1 MKKLI
6 LFLFL
11 VPALWA
17 KPSICLNMI
26 VKDEADVIERSLGSV
41 KHLIDYWVIFDTGSS
56 DGTQEKIRKFMKDVP
71 GELHERPWV
80 DFAHNRNEA
89 LVAARGKGDYLLF
102 MDADEIFEYEEG
114 FVLPKLDKDFY
125 TMTLRQMDA
134 ADCTRV
140 ALVNMRHDWKW
151 EGVLHEVIS
160 CVAAS
165 SGGHLE
171 KVINIC
177 NTAIGGRSKVSTREK
192 YLKDAKVF
200 EEALKKEPGN
210 SRYMYYLGIS
220 YSAAGEHGLAV
231 EAFRKRAG
239 MTSLDVQETYMAL
252 YNLGLSQEKSGDLD
266 GAIDSYFKAHSFR
279 PIRAEPLYQAAS
291 LYRKK
296 GNVLLGYLLS
306 KYALTIPYPE
316 GENCVDYTAY
326 DHKTLIEFANC
337 ALLCGKVGEG
347 LKACEK
353 LLENPNLPQEYKGSV
368 LSNLEYAK
376 GLVAQ

>member
-1 MKKLI
+1 M
-6 LFLFL
+6 L

-17 KPSICLNMI
+17 KEGPSICLNMI
-26 VKDEADVIERSLGSV
+26 VKDEADVIERCLGSL

-56 DGTQEKIRKFMKDVP
+56 DGTQEKIKAFMKDIP
-71 GELHERPWV
+71 GQMHERPWV

-102 MDADEIFEYEEG
+102 IDADEVLEYEEG
-114 FVLPKLDKDFY
+114 FALPKLDKDFY
-125 TMTLRQMDA
+125 TMTIRQVDA
-134 ADCTRV
+134 AHSTRV
-140 ALVNMRHDWKW
+140 ALVNMSLDWKW

-160 CVAAS
+160 CPMAMSAA
-165 SGGHLE
+165 HLE
-171 KVINIC
+171 SVINIC
-177 NTAIGGRSKVSTREK
+177 NTAIGGRSKVSVAEK

-210 SRYMYYLGIS
+210 GRYMYYLGIS

-231 EAFRKRAG
+231 DAFKKRAQ
-239 MTSLDVQETYMAL
+239 MPSTDVQETYMGL

-266 GAIDSYFKAHSFR
+266 GAIDSYFQAHAFR
-279 PIRAEPLYQAAS
+279 PIRAEPLFQTAA

-306 KYALTIPYPE
+306 KYALSIPYPE

-337 ALLCGKVGEG
+337 SLLCGKYGEG
-347 LKACEK
+347 LEACEK
-353 LLENPNLPQEYKGSV
+353 LLNNPNLPEEYKSSV
-368 LSNLEYAK
+368 LSNYEFAK
-376 GLVAQ
+376 KQVLSPVAQ